1 MDYKYIEQLIERY
14 WQCETSLE
22 EEEILHLFFQQKDVP
37 AHLLRYKDLFCFEK
51 EEKELKVS
59 DDFEAKVLEKIEK
72 PVVKAKRI
80 SISRQIMPFFK
91 AAAVVAIILSLGN
104 AIQKSSLGEENDY
117 NYENY
122 TDTYTD
128 PQVAYDEI
136 SSALQDVSEG
146 ISKSKVLEDTD
157 TLVSTTPATKELI
170 KE

>member
-1 MDYKYIEQLIERY
+1 MDYKYIEQLIDRY
-14 WQCETSLE
+14 WQCETSIE
-22 EEEILHLFFQQKDVP
+22 EEKILHLFFQQKEIP
-37 AHLLRYKDLFCFEK
+37 SHLIRYKDLFCFEQ
-51 EEKELKVS
+51 EERSLKMS
-59 DDFEAKVLEKIEK
+59 DDFDAKVLAKAEKS
-72 PVVKAKRI
+72 VVKVKRI
-80 SISRQIMPFFK
+80 SLVRQTMPFFK

-104 AIQKSSLGEENDY
+104 AIQKSPIGEDNDY
-117 NYENY
+117 NYDKY

-146 ISKSKVLEDTD
+146 INKSKVLEDTD